1 MRNLLALFDLP
12 PKLVSEMSPANTT
25 QSFRTSSD
33 RLSPSVRTEG
43 EVLLRARSILLLD
56 SLLLI
61 QLIQ

>member
-1 MRNLLALFDLP
+1 MRKLLALFDLP
-12 PKLVSEMSPANTT
+12 PKLVSEMSPANTI
-25 QSFRTSSD
+25 QSFR
-33 RLSPSVRTEG
+33 LFPLVRTEG

>member
-12 PKLVSEMSPANTT
+12 PKSVTEMSPANTNS
-25 QSFRTSSD
+25 SF
-33 RLSPSVRTEG
+33 RLSPLLAG
-43 EVLLRARSILLLD
+43 EVLLRARSYLLLV

>member
-33 RLSPSVRTEG
+33 RLIPSVRTEG